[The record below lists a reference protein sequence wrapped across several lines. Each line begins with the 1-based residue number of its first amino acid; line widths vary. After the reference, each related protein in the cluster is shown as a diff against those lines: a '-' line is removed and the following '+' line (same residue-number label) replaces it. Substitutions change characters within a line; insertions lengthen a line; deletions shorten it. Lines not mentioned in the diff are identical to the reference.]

1 MFLKGTDFENG
12 QNQASKSNEIWGL
25 SSAHFIF
32 GKPTRKQQI
41 MVKLQLAANAIAKSR
56 SQIRPK
62 PVKDLPI
69 NTIFIFSM
77 AGASRRIFIAH
88 SWNVEVIIK
97 MQYNANYVRMGKEKK

>member
-32 GKPTRKQQI
+32 GKPTRKQQT

-56 SQIRPK
+56 LQIKPQ
-62 PVKDLPI
+62 PVKGSSI
-69 NTIFIFSM
+69 NTILIFSM
-77 AGASRRIFIAH
+77 ADAPGCSSHIAG
-88 SWNVEVIIK
+88 SERSQSIIK
-97 MQYNANYVRMGKEKK
+97 NPRLNE

>member
-1 MFLKGTDFENG
+1 
-12 QNQASKSNEIWGL
+12 
-25 SSAHFIF
+25 
-32 GKPTRKQQI
+32 
-41 MVKLQLAANAIAKSR
+41 MVKLQLAASTIAKSR

-77 AGASRRIFIAH
+77 AGASRRRRIFIAH

-97 MQYNANYVRMGKEKK
+97 MHGVCLKACMIELERGGNEIERGNEVKFES